1 MLKSQVEGPFN
12 QQIFK
17 EMLKK
22 REMSMVKASIPIV
35 TKRVTNLGNEL
46 AEIEFENQQNR
57 EPSIFRDMS

>member
-1 MLKSQVEGPFN
+1 MLKSQVQGPFN